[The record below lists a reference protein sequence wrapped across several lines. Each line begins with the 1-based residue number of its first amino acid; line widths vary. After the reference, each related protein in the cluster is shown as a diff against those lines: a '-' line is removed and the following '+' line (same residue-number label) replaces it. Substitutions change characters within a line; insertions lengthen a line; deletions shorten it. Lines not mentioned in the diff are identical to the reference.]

1 MDDLVA
7 ALGLVLVIEGAVFA
21 LAPDSVK
28 RKMAAVLEQPPSLLR
43 GLGLAAAVIGFGIVW
58 LVRG

>member
-21 LAPDSVK
+21 LAPDHFK
-28 RKMAAVLEQPPSLLR
+28 RKLATVLEQSPTLLR
-43 GLGLAAAVIGFGIVW
+43 GVGLAAAVVGFAIIW